1 MLLRLGMNGVMY
13 KQDNETQKSTYRIST
28 IPKLGKSVKMLKKKI
43 IVVGL
48 DSSLSDSP
56 VESERV
62 ILLT

>member
-13 KQDNETQKSTYRIST
+13 KQDNETQKSTYRISP
-28 IPKLGKSVKMLKKKI
+28 IPKLGKSVKILKKKI

-48 DSSLSDSP
+48 DPSLSDSP